1 MEQLVKLDKYNVI
14 LFQVHLW
21 LKRKISKKHWRFKPE
36 YMGKETILGEIGTH
50 AYNLAT
56 FVTLEKPLRVSA
68 NLRVL
73 TYGRQTYDDGQLVFE
88 YSNGRLGVCG
98 YLL

>member
-1 MEQLVKLDKYNVI
+1 
-14 LFQVHLW
+14 
-21 LKRKISKKHWRFKPE
+21 
-36 YMGKETILGEIGTH
+36 MGKETILGEIGTH

-73 TYGRQTYDDGQLVFE
+73 TYGRQTYGWPTFFE

-98 YLL
+98 YLLWPQKMSMGYLLK